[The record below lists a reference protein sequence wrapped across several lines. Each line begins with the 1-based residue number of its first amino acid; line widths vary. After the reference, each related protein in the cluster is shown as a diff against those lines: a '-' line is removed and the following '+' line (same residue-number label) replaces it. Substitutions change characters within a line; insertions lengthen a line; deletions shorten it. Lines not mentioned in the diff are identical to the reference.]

1 MRSPVPV
8 RLAPLPRAGSSTSI
22 RSVAATLI
30 MFGSFLAAC
39 GDAGPGASRSSTL
52 IVHVPNADEW
62 LLSPAQADEPIF
74 LAFLPI
80 AQQGRDG
87 GIEGRLARSWEH
99 SDDYRRWTVHLRT
112 DVRWH
117 DGVPVTAQDV
127 AFTADLLMHPDVAR
141 IPPGAFSVTVVD
153 DSTYTVE
160 IHTADERGAVTPT
173 RAPTL
178 AGIPFPKHLLE
189 TLDPTEFFEWEFW
202 LRPVGNGPY
211 RYLRHTPQTMV
222 ELEANPDFYL
232 GEPSTARVVLRF
244 SGENRLTELLS
255 GNVDV
260 ALYMEWAD
268 LLKVQDDPRFRSY
281 WTKDNWVF
289 MGILWNVRHGPLA
302 DVRVR
307 RALTMATD
315 RRQLHRKLNLPE
327 ETKLIESVFTERQY
341 WGDEMPV
348 PLAYDPVGAEALLA
362 QAGWIRQD
370 GGWQRNG
377 EPLAF
382 TTTVMAEAGDAI
394 LQSAAI
400 YVQDQLRDLGIDMRI
415 ELADPGVLR
424 ERANAGTFEAIL
436 GEVLTAPSPLARE
449 FGAESYLGYDDARV
463 AELIDRAGASI
474 DPDATDRIY
483 AEIGAIL
490 REDLPMTALFP
501 DYEMHVVRSGIGGLS
516 SPWRAV
522 PLRHMEEV
530 RLDGDSRLGRR

>member
-1 MRSPVPV
+1 MRS
-8 RLAPLPRAGSSTSI
+8 T
-22 RSVAATLI
+22 AAI
-30 MFGSFLAAC
+30 MTVFTGLAAGC
-39 GDAGPGASRSSTL
+39 GDAASGASRSSTL

-62 LLSPAQADEPIF
+62 LFSPAQADEPIF
-74 LAFLPI
+74 LVFLPI

-87 GIEGRLARSWEH
+87 GIEGRLARAWEH
-99 SDDYRRWTVHLRT
+99 SDDYRLWTVHLRT

-117 DGVPVTAQDV
+117 DGVPVTAHDV

-141 IPPGAFSVTVVD
+141 IPPGAFTVTAVD

-160 IHTADERGAVTPT
+160 IHAADERGAVTPT

-189 TLDPTEFFEWEFW
+189 PLDPAEFFEWEFW
-202 LRPVGNGPY
+202 LQPVGNGPY
-211 RYLRHTPQTMV
+211 RYVRHTPRTMV

-232 GEPSTARVVLRF
+232 GEPSVPRVVLRF
-244 SGENRLTELLS
+244 SGENPLAELLS

-268 LLKVQDDPRFRSY
+268 LLKVRGDPRFRSY

-289 MGILWNVRHGPLA
+289 MGILWNVRTGPLA
-302 DVRVR
+302 DPRVR
-307 RALTMATD
+307 RALTMAID
-315 RRQLHRKLNLPE
+315 RRGLHRRLNLPE

-341 WGDEMPV
+341 WRDEMPEAL
-348 PLAYDPVGAEALLA
+348 PYDPVAAGELLA
-362 QAGWIRQD
+362 ETGWTGQD
-370 GGWQRNG
+370 GGWLRDG

-382 TTTVMAEAGDAI
+382 TTTVMAAAGDAI
-394 LQSAAI
+394 VQSAAI
-400 YVQDQLRDLGIDMRI
+400 YVQDQLRDFGVEMRI

-424 ERANAGTFEAIL
+424 ERANAGDFEAIL

-449 FGAESYLGYDDARV
+449 FGTESYLGYHDTRV

-483 AEIGAIL
+483 AELGAIL
-490 REDLPMTALFP
+490 RDDLPMTALFP
-501 DYEMHVVRSGIGGLS
+501 DYEMHVMSSRVAGLS

-522 PLRHMEEV
+522 PLRHMDEV
-530 RLDGDSRLGRR
+530 MLENARSRDRP